1 LVGGAEEV
9 HARAALSRR
18 EKALV
23 SGFQVFVVAGGQWGA
38 VASSVGFTSS
48 RAGLRRGFAGTQSVT
63 IPDSLQVVGVTRRK
77 GGLVALLVQATMVSV
92 DGSGRWG
99 AVADA
104 FAVHRRTVAGEVVGV
119 ETIITSISIG
129 TRLVLASHFG
139 GADAELLVLGALVFL
154 PVGRA
159 ENVDAFARFSRR
171 VHARVL
177 GFQVVRVAR
186 CPWGIITTLIRSSS
200 VRLMVSGLA
209 SAEIVAPNALK
220 VIVVTRCQGGVVA
233 LLVDVAAGIAW
244 ESRIPR
250 GPAGAFSF
258 G

>member
-9 HARAALSRR
+9 LARAALSRR

-23 SGFQVFVVAGGQWGA
+23 MGFQVFVVAGGQWGA

-48 RAGLRRGFAGTQSVT
+48 GSGLRHGFAGTESVT

-99 AVADA
+99 AVANA
-104 FAVHRRTVAGEVVGV
+104 FAVHRRSVAGEVVGV

-129 TRLVLASHFG
+129 TRLVLASHFR

-177 GFQVVRVAR
+177 GLKVVRVAGW
-186 CPWGIITTLIRSSS
+186 PPLVTTLLRTSS

-233 LLVDVAAGIAW
+233 LLVDVAAGVAW